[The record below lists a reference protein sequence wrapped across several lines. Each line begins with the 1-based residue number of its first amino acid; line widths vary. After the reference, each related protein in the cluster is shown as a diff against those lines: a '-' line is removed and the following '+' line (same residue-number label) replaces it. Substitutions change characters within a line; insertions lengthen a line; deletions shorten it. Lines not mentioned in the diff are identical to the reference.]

1 MPRLIMQF
9 PNSIYNYTL
18 FYVNYK
24 EKAHTLERGGLNIN
38 KELVLKYFFCC
49 RFYDT
54 IFELLVIA

>member
-1 MPRLIMQF
+1 MQF